1 MVWGSGVQI
10 PNFITVS
17 FSVSSAAL
25 PDHDGLVQVFP
36 FSGLVQHR
44 RSIFHLD
51 RIPKIGLPLSAG
63 RNEVALEEKFRA
75 LPDQEIMKPDRGMGM
90 RGAARHTD
98 AIGHRNRRRYDEPVD
113 RSALHFGLLRR
124 IAEHRERQRHLAG
137 SN

>member
-51 RIPKIGLPLSAG
+51 RIPKIGLQLSAG
-63 RNEVALEEKFRA
+63 RNEVALEEKFLA
-75 LPDQEIMKPDRGMGM
+75 VTDHEIMNQHRGMRM
-90 RGAARHTD
+90 RGAARPAE
-98 AIGHRNRRRYDEPVD
+98 AIGHRNRRRYTNQSTGAP
-113 RSALHFGLLRR
+113 FT
-124 IAEHRERQRHLAG
+124 
-137 SN
+137 